1 MFAPGMLQ
9 PILSANLLHAPF
21 FKMFEPKLT
30 RPFVRPGQEQLSQ
43 QDLKTAEVEACQT
56 VRNAVFGG
64 ILLYLSPFAV
74 DFAKK
79 FL

>member
-1 MFAPGMLQ
+1 MQ
-9 PILSANLLHAPF
+9 
-21 FKMFEPKLT
+21 PKLT
-30 RPFVRPGQEQLSQ
+30 RLFVRPGQEQLSQ
-43 QDLKTAEVEACQT
+43 QDLKVAEVEACQT
-56 VRNAVFGG
+56 VRNAVIGG